1 MSDRTNP
8 RKACT
13 SDLNDAQWDA
23 ISPFVSVNLGRGTR
37 NKHPLREVISAIL
50 YINVNGCEWADPPYD
65 FPPFTSVSY
74 RCAKWARSGTWR
86 RINDALRA
94 RVREQAGRHP
104 HPSAGAIDSR
114 TAKAASTGGH
124 RGYDGGKR
132 TNGRKKHALVDSPGL
147 LIAVLVTAASVSDA
161 AGAMAVL
168 KQVSRSD
175 QPRLRTIRADAA
187 YHRDEVYALAAARGW
202 ELDVR
207 SRPAESRGFVPIRGR
222 WVVERTFGWLAQHR
236 RHAKDYER
244 SYTSSEAQGYI
255 PSVRLMSRRLTK
267 IAPPRDSG
275 AAANAINARFPKLA
289 A

>member
-1 MSDRTNP
+1 MPELTNP
-8 RKACT
+8 RKAYT
-13 SDLNDAQWDA
+13 SDLNDAQWDI

-37 NKHPLREVISAIL
+37 NKHLLREVINAIS
-50 YINVNGCEWADPPYD
+50 YINANGCKWADLPHD

-74 RCAKWARSGTWR
+74 HYTKWARNGTWR
-86 RINDALRA
+86 RINDALRE
-94 RVREQAGRHP
+94 RVRVQAGRDP
-104 HPSAGAIDSR
+104 HPSAGAIDSQ
-114 TAKAASTGGH
+114 TAKAASTGGS

-132 TNGRKKHALVDSPGL
+132 TNGRKKHALVDSMGL

-168 KQVSRSD
+168 RRVSRFD
-175 QPRLRTIRADAA
+175 QPRLRTIWADTA
-187 YHRDEVYALAAARGW
+187 YHRGEVYALAAARGW
-202 ELDVR
+202 ELDIR
-207 SRPAESRGFVPIRGR
+207 SRPAGATGFVPIRGR

-244 SYTSSEAQGYI
+244 SYTSSEAQVYI
-255 PSVRLMSRRLTK
+255 SSVRLMLRRLTK

-275 AAANAINARFPKLA
+275 AAANAASAGFPKLA